1 LNRAARGARARRTGP
16 HMHLLAIAVA
26 VFAVAALAV
35 GARTADNV
43 VFFLAAA
50 SLVCAWATWR
60 ARGISAFL
68 KIFVAIFA
76 AETVVFGLGHLI
88 AKLGLWPAQFADY
101 KLPESLPLTVAI
113 FAILV
118 YAISHIPVVGSMT
131 RIADRYFSNGETGQ
145 ARVWPFAPFSAL
157 ERRVATAMV
166 VALVL
171 INQAQVGIS
180 VRLSFFNRDWFNA
193 LQDKNAEQ
201 FWRLLL
207 WVFVPWAFIYVFS
220 AIVEFIMQSML
231 IIRWRRWLTD
241 FYVAHW
247 LGGGAHY
254 RMGLAGHD
262 ADNPDQRIAEDV
274 NRFIDGGSE
283 GYGVYSYS
291 ILLISTLSSLV
302 SFAIV
307 LWGLSANFTIPGT
320 NIALPGLLFW
330 VALIYAAVGTVITH
344 LIGRPLVKLL
354 FDKQRYEADF
364 RFGLARLREYGEQ
377 VALLKGEAAEQ
388 ASLGGRFRAIIV
400 NYLAIV
406 DRRKKLMAFT
416 STYGQINPI
425 IPYLFTAPFY
435 FLGKIQLGVM
445 TQTAGA
451 FARVESALTFFITYY
466 TSLAGFKSVLDR
478 LTSFD
483 AAIDD
488 AHAPARADARIA
500 RRESADGALA
510 LRDLALSLPDGRR
523 IVSGADL
530 TLRPGQSVLVTGP
543 SGSGK
548 STLFRAIA
556 GVWPYGEGAIEA
568 PGGARA
574 LLLPQKPYIP
584 ITTLHAATTYP
595 AAPEAF
601 DAGAVRAALID
612 AGLPAL
618 ADRLGE
624 TDQWSQRLSGGEQQ
638 RLAIARALLAKPGWL
653 FLDEATSAMDEAME
667 ARIYELLAA
676 KLPGATLVSIGH
688 RASLARF
695 HQRRIEMRPQPD
707 GAFTVGEAATAPD
720 FAGERQ

>member
-1 LNRAARGARARRTGP
+1 
-16 HMHLLAIAVA
+16 MHLLAIAVA
-26 VFAVAALAV
+26 VFAVAALAA

-43 VFFLAAA
+43 VLFLAAA
-50 SLVCAWATWR
+50 SLICAWATWR

-88 AKLGLWPAQFADY
+88 AKLGLWPAQFSDY

-131 RIADRYFSNGETGQ
+131 RIADRYFSSGETGQ

-241 FYVAHW
+241 FYIAHW

-320 NIALPGLLFW
+320 DIALPGLLFW

-344 LIGRPLVKLL
+344 LIGRPLVRLL
-354 FDKQRYEADF
+354 FDRQRYEADF

-377 VALLKGEAAEQ
+377 VALLKGEPAEQ

-483 AAIDD
+483 AAIED
-488 AHAPARADARIA
+488 AHAPARADACIA

-510 LRDLALSLPDGRR
+510 LRDLSLALPDGRR
-523 IVSGADL
+523 IVSGADV
-530 TLRPGQSVLVTGP
+530 TLRAGQSVLVTGP

-556 GVWPYGEGAIEA
+556 GIWPYGEGAIET
-568 PGGARA
+568 PKGARA

-638 RLAIARALLAKPGWL
+638 RLAIARALLAKPDWL

-676 KLPGATLVSIGH
+676 KLPEATLVSIGH
-688 RASLARF
+688 RASLARY

-707 GAFTVGEAATAPD
+707 GAFTAGEAAPAPD
-720 FAGERQ
+720 FARERQ

>member
-1 LNRAARGARARRTGP
+1 
-16 HMHLLAIAVA
+16 MHLLAIAVA
-26 VFAVAALAV
+26 VFAVAALAA

-43 VFFLAAA
+43 VLFLAAA

-88 AKLGLWPAQFADY
+88 AKLGLWPAQFSDY

-131 RIADRYFSNGETGQ
+131 RIADRYFSSGETGQ

-241 FYVAHW
+241 FYIAHW

-320 NIALPGLLFW
+320 DIALPGLLFW

-344 LIGRPLVKLL
+344 LIGRPLVRLL

-377 VALLKGEAAEQ
+377 VALLKGEPAEQ

-483 AAIDD
+483 AAIED

-510 LRDLALSLPDGRR
+510 LRDLSLALPDGRR
-523 IVSGADL
+523 IVSGADV
-530 TLRPGQSVLVTGP
+530 TLRAGQSVLVTGP

-556 GVWPYGEGAIEA
+556 GIWPYGEGAIET
-568 PGGARA
+568 PKGARA

-638 RLAIARALLAKPGWL
+638 RLAIARALLAKPDWL

-676 KLPGATLVSIGH
+676 RLPEVTLVSIGH

-695 HQRRIEMRPQPD
+695 HQRRIELRPTEQ
-707 GAFTVGEAATAPD
+707 GTFTVAEAARA
-720 FAGERQ
+720 